1 MIPDKER
8 QVCIGLLKLFQIDGK
23 PANELATAGEIEIF
37 HAIVFR
43 KWNRVQILC
52 STQYGKSLF
61 VALACVIVA
70 CIQGEMVAVVASSND
85 KAKIIMRYFI
95 DHLGDNPLFYTQLDK
110 TSKLEKLRME
120 ENKER
125 IVLRNNGGIYVIS
138 SQAGNSQRGIE
149 AAMGQGAK
157 ILICDESGL

>member
-1 MIPDKER
+1 MIPDKEKA
-8 QVCIGLLKLFQIDGK
+8 VCIGLLKLFKIDGK
-23 PANELATAGEIEIF
+23 PANELATEGEIEIF

-61 VALACVIVA
+61 VALACLIVA
-70 CIQGEMVAVVASSND
+70 CIQGEMIAVVAPKDD

-95 DHLGDNPLFYTQLDK
+95 DHLGDSTLFWTQLERN
-110 TSKLEKLRME
+110 TKLERLRME

-125 IVLRNNGGIYVIS
+125 IVLRNGV
-138 SQAGNSQRGIE
+138 
-149 AAMGQGAK
+149 
-157 ILICDESGL
+157 